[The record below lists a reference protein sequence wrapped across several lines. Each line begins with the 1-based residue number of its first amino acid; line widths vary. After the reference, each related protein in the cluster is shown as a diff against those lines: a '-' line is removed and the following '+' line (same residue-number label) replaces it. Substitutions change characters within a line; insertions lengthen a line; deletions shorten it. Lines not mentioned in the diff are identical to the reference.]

1 MGYQESYIKPRK
13 QKDFEKLKDYIKEI
27 SNILD
32 SGGVFPVGIITFN
45 EDREPFIK
53 GDKVIYV
60 IGERYYQSH
69 LIDEFNIPIECNII
83 FTEYVDPVGIWE
95 DATPNGEYIVDH
107 QPFE

>member
-1 MGYQESYIKPRK
+1 M
-13 QKDFEKLKDYIKEI
+13 
-27 SNILD
+27 
-32 SGGVFPVGIITFN
+32 
-45 EDREPFIK
+45 
-53 GDKVIYV
+53 

-69 LIDEFNIPIECNII
+69 LIDEFNVPIECNII